1 MAGAED
7 RHDLRL
13 TGEAGQG
20 VRRKVAPS
28 IRHQDVQFGRQSSGG
43 RRVSHAARTS
53 GAVTV
58 GPASKRGGPR
68 QWRVHLSVRTST
80 AIQRRAPGAG
90 RRGGRVVQGLTLLL
104 PAGIVLAPWRA
115 HLLARDPW
123 RAPRRGGGPRGGGA
137 AAPVGRGAPCGTQ
150 VAPHAV
156 VVPALRA
163 LGTARVGHGARP
175 AGPSPGYGPAGVA
188 PGRRSPPPAL
198 PPAQAAAPEAPS
210 RQPHTPAWRP

>member
-1 MAGAED
+1 LGTMAGAED
-7 RHDLRL
+7 RHALRL

-28 IRHQDVQFGRQSSGG
+28 IRHQEVQFGRQEGLS
-43 RRVSHAARTS
+43 R
-53 GAVTV
+53 GAD
-58 GPASKRGGPR
+58 
-68 QWRVHLSVRTST
+68 
-80 AIQRRAPGAG
+80 QRRCDRRAGLKKRRTETVACALSGEDEHGDPAAGAG
-90 RRGGRVVQGLTLLL
+90 RRGGRVVQGLTVLL

-115 HLLARDPW
+115 HLLSLDPW

-137 AAPVGRGAPCGTQ
+137 AAPVGRGAPC
-150 VAPHAV
+150 AV
-156 VVPALRA
+156 RHTGRA
-163 LGTARVGHGARP
+163 TRGRRAGAARVGHGARP